1 MYIMYKCTYLKF
13 IFSFFYKKKKRE
25 RKIYIREIEFYL
37 MTQKILLC
45 ICFFN
50 FLKIDIDQS

>member
-1 MYIMYKCTYLKF
+1 MYIKYLKF

-25 RKIYIREIEFYL
+25 RKIYITEIEFYL